1 MKKVIFSML
10 MGLLAIHVH
19 AQKWSEW
26 FRQAKTQKKY
36 LLEQIAA
43 YQTYLSYLNTG
54 YNLVKDKNN
63 LLGLLKG
70 ADLDQHRDKYERL
83 KKASPAVR
91 NNPKVQAILDLGEG
105 IIPIAHK
112 TIVQAAQAALL
123 QPTEAAYI
131 KKVFDRLLE
140 QCQQVLEEL
149 SYLVTDGKVQ
159 LTDAQRLER
168 INELYADMQVKYT
181 FAYSFSREARILNLT
196 RKRTTTEVNAQNDI
210 HQIR

>member
-1 MKKVIFSML
+1 MKKAIFSLL

-19 AQKWSEW
+19 AQKWAEW

-43 YQTYLSYLNTG
+43 YRTYLSYLNTG
-54 YNLVKDKNN
+54 YNLVKDRNN
-63 LLGLLKG
+63 LIGLLKQ

-83 KKASPAVR
+83 KEASPAVR
-91 NNPKVQAILDLGEG
+91 SNPEVQAIIALGEA
-105 IIPIAHK
+105 IVPIADK
-112 TIVQAAQAALL
+112 TAVQAAQAALL

-131 KKVFDRLLE
+131 KRVFDGLLE

-149 SYLVTDGKVQ
+149 SFLVTDGKVQ

-168 INELYADMQVKYT
+168 IHALYADMQVKYT

-196 RKRTTTEVNAQNDI
+196 RKRIKTEVDVQNGI
-210 HQIR
+210 H